1 MSETGNSAE
10 PGRAAGTKGSGSGK
24 GALAGWFAIPLWQ
37 RVIAALILGAITGYV
52 WGPGA
57 ESIKIVG
64 DVFIDFI
71 KMLIVPLI
79 FFSVVSGVAAIG
91 NLGRLGSV
99 GWRAILMFV
108 LTGQV
113 AVILGLTLGTWLEP
127 GVGVDTSTLE
137 MGATPE
143 PSPFDWREMVRSMIP
158 VSPVGVMANVQVLPL
173 IVFSLLVGIGILL
186 AKREE
191 ESSEGTGKGGAA
203 AIARA
208 FDSGALIFQKITIIV
223 MELTPFGVFAL
234 IAWVVGTLGL
244 DAVAALAQLV
254 ALNYLGCLL
263 LIVVM
268 YSAILAFV
276 ARVQVM
282 GFFRGMIDAIA
293 VAYSTASSSAT
304 LPVTLRCTQRN
315 LGVSKPTSSFVVSLG
330 STINMDGTA
339 MYLGLVTLFGA
350 QLFGVDLSWSDYF
363 VIALLATVGS
373 IGAAGIPGGG
383 LVMMGAVFSAVGV
396 PLETIA
402 FVAGVDRIMDM
413 MRTATNV
420 TGDATITVATASMLG
435 EIDKSELSSA
445 DDV

>member
-1 MSETGNSAE
+1 MLKT
-10 PGRAAGTKGSGSGK
+10 
-24 GALAGWFAIPLWQ
+24 WFAIALWQ
-37 RVIAALILGAITGYV
+37 RVIAALILGGITGYL

-99 GWRAILMFV
+99 GWRAILLFV
-108 LTGQV
+108 VTGQI
-113 AVILGLTLGTWLEP
+113 AVILGLTLGTLLQP
-127 GVGVDTSTLE
+127 GVGVDTSILQ
-137 MGATPE
+137 MGETPE

-158 VSPVGVMANVQVLPL
+158 VSPVGVMADVQVLPL

-186 AKREE
+186 ARQEE
-191 ESSEGTGKGGAA
+191 EGEGAKAGGAA

-208 FDSGALIFQKITIIV
+208 FDSGALIFQKITVLV

-244 DAVAALAQLV
+244 EAVVALGKLV
-254 ALNYLGCLL
+254 ALNYAGCLL
-263 LIVVM
+263 IIGLM
-268 YSAILAFV
+268 YTAILAFL
-276 ARVQVM
+276 ARVQVL
-282 GFFRGMIDAIA
+282 GFFRGMVDAIA

-413 MRTATNV
+413 MRTTTNV
-420 TGDATITVATASMLG
+420 SGDAAVATTVAVMTG
-435 EIDKSELSSA
+435 EIDRAEMVSA